1 MEDSNVRSGQILMIE
16 DLTTISK
23 ESSLKDDEVLE
34 EVIEF
39 TKSSV

>member
-23 ESSLKDDEVLE
+23 VSSLNDDEELE